1 MLSERSARKT
11 TAGAFSVEIFTG
23 RARSVVLALKYRNR
37 KAVARHLAGL
47 LVNRIVAVLADGR
60 AEVDGIVAVT
70 FTEKAAG
77 ELKLR
82 MRAGLETARA
92 KAASDRDRLAR
103 LENALARLEEARVGT
118 IHGFCADLLRER
130 SVEAEVDPRFETMTE
145 AEAERLYSEAFRFW
159 LQEKLED
166 LFLAIDYL
174 SQKKIGALIAIE
186 REISLSPYAERGIR
200 VDAILSK
207 DLLVSIFFPKSPLHD
222 GAVVIKGDT
231 IVSAGCLLPL
241 PATHRLSVPF
251 QTRTRHLAAIAL
263 SVETDAAVIVVSEET
278 GDVSLAV
285 MGGLEKFT
293 DASSMEKR
301 LVHYLR
307 GQ

>member
-1 MLSERSARKT
+1 LVIGLIYVFTVVGNLSVS
-11 TAGAFSVEIFTG
+11 
-23 RARSVVLALKYRNR
+23 
-37 KAVARHLAGL
+37 
-47 LVNRIVAVLADGR
+47 NRIIRTFINYLIIAIIVLFQGEIR
-60 AEVDGIVAVT
+60 RFLTGLGSRSFRRP
-70 FTEKAAG
+70 FT
-77 ELKLR
+77 LR
-82 MRAGLETARA
+82 
-92 KAASDRDRLAR
+92 S
-103 LENALARLEEARVGT
+103 
-118 IHGFCADLLRER
+118 F
-130 SVEAEVDPRFETMTE
+130 
-145 AEAERLYSEAFRFW
+145 
-159 LQEKLED
+159 QEKLED

-186 REISLSPYAERGIR
+186 KEISLSPYAERGIR
-200 VDAILSK
+200 VDAVLSK

-222 GAVVIKGDT
+222 GAVVIKGDK

-251 QTRTRHLAAIAL
+251 QTRTRHLAAIGL

-293 DASSMEKR
+293 DASAMEKR